1 MQTDKEVR
9 HQDLVQEWT
18 DQFVKINGSRPEL
31 ERFSGLVGRVVTV
44 NWNNKAV
51 VDFADGGWYDI
62 TASEEFLTKM
72 PAEEAKGKYDS
83 KANSA
88 QPVPE
93 KQG

>member
-1 MQTDKEVR
+1 MQTDKEMR

-51 VDFADGGWYDI
+51 VDFA
-62 TASEEFLTKM
+62 ASNTEHFAIG
-72 PAEEAKGKYDS
+72 PAHRRDFID
-83 KANSA
+83 ANLLIRE
-88 QPVPE
+88 VLNRVN
-93 KQG
+93 